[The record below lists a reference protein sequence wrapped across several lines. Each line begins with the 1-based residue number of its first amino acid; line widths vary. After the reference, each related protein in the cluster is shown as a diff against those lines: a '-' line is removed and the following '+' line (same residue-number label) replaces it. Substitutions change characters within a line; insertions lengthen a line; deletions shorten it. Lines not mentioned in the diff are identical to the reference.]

1 MRRVIDID
9 ELAAQLKVHKS
20 TVYRMLK
27 QGGVPAFKVGSDWRF
42 DSEAIDRWID
52 DGGVKATKPAKA
64 KLKA

>member
-20 TVYRMLK
+20 TIYRMLK

-42 DSEAIDRWID
+42 DAEAIDRWID
-52 DGGVKATKPAKA
+52 DGGIKPTKPQKA

>member
-1 MRRVIDID
+1 MPRVIDID

-27 QGGVPAFKVGSDWRF
+27 HGDMPGFKVGSDWRF
-42 DSEAIDRWID
+42 DADAIDRWIA
-52 DGGVKATKPAKA
+52 DGGVKPTKPARA